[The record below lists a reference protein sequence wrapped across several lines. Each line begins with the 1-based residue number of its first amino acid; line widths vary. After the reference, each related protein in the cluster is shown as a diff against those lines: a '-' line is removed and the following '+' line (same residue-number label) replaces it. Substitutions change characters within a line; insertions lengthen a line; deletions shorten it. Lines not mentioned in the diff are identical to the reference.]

1 MRTGSIEKMSG
12 HWLLAKIGKK
22 VLRPGGKDLTLKM
35 LELLAINK
43 KDQVTEFAP
52 GLGFTARKVMEY
64 QPEVYTGIDADEEAI
79 ELLKRK
85 FSETKAIFQNDHAA
99 QTRLNSSSQTKVL
112 GEAMLTMQADHRKS
126 EIVKEAYRILKPGG
140 LYAIH
145 ELALMPEE
153 LDESVKTHIQ
163 RELAEVIKVN
173 ARPLTPGE
181 WKKVL
186 EKEGFSILNIETA
199 PMHLLEPKRIISD
212 EGFLGFLN
220 IAKNMVLHPGIRERV
235 LKMKSIFAKYNKNL
249 CAVII
254 IARKD

>member
-1 MRTGSIEKMSG
+1 MRTGSIEKNVG
-12 HWLLAKIGKK
+12 TLAFGKKLVKK

-43 KDQVTEFAP
+43 KDLVTEFAP
-52 GLGFTARKVMEY
+52 GLGFTAGKIMEY
-64 QPEVYTGIDADEEAI
+64 QPEAYTGIDADEEAV
-79 ELLKRK
+79 EFLKRK
-85 FSETKAIFQNDHAA
+85 FSETKAVFQNDHAA
-99 QTRLNSSSQTKVL
+99 QTRLNDNSQTKVL

-145 ELALMPEE
+145 ELALMPEA
-153 LDESVKTHIQ
+153 LDESVKAHIQ

-173 ARPLTPGE
+173 ARPLTPDE

-212 EGFLGFLN
+212 EGFFR
-220 IAKNMVLHPGIRERV
+220 IPEH
-235 LKMKSIFAKYNKNL
+235 
-249 CAVII
+249 C
-254 IARKD
+254 

>member
-35 LELLAINK
+35 LELLAINE

-52 GLGFTARKVMEY
+52 GLGFTAGKVMEY
-64 QPEVYTGIDADEEAI
+64 QPEAYTGIDADEEAV

-186 EKEGFSILNIETA
+186 EKEGFSILNIVTA

-220 IAKNMVLHPGIRERV
+220 IAKNMVLYPGIRERV
-235 LKMKSIFAKYNKNL
+235 LRMKNIFTKYNKNL

>member
-12 HWLLAKIGKK
+12 HWLLAKIDKK
-22 VLRPGGKDLTLKM
+22 VLRPGGKDLSLKM

-43 KDQVTEFAP
+43 EDLVTEFAP
-52 GLGFTARKVMEY
+52 GLGFTAGKIMEY
-64 QPEVYTGIDADEEAI
+64 QPEAYTGIDADEEAV
-79 ELLKRK
+79 EFLKRK
-85 FSETKAIFQNDHAA
+85 FSETKAVFQNDHAA
-99 QTRLNSSSQTKVL
+99 QTRLNDNSQTKVL

-126 EIVKEAYRILKPGG
+126 EIVKEAYRILNPGG

-145 ELALMPEE
+145 ELALMPEA
-153 LDESVKTHIQ
+153 LDESVKAHIQ

-173 ARPLTPGE
+173 ARPLTPDE

-235 LKMKSIFAKYNKNL
+235 LRMKNIFTKYNKNL

>member
-52 GLGFTARKVMEY
+52 GLGFTAGKIIEY
-64 QPEVYTGIDADEEAI
+64 QPEAYTGIDADEEAV

-85 FSETKAIFQNDHAA
+85 FSETKAVFQNDHAA
-99 QTRLNSSSQTKVL
+99 QTRLNDNSQTKVL

-140 LYAIH
+140 LYAVH
-145 ELALMPEE
+145 ELALMPEA
-153 LDESVKTHIQ
+153 LDESVKAHIQ

-173 ARPLTPGE
+173 ARPLTLGE

-235 LKMKSIFAKYNKNL
+235 LRMKSIFAKYNKNL

>member
-35 LELLAINK
+35 LKLLAINK
-43 KDQVTEFAP
+43 NDLVTEFAP
-52 GLGFTARKVMEY
+52 GLGFTAGKIIEY
-64 QPEVYTGIDADEEAI
+64 QPEAYTGIDADEEAV

-85 FSETKAIFQNDHAA
+85 FSETKAVFQNDHAA
-99 QTRLNSSSQTKVL
+99 QTRLNDNSQTKVL

-140 LYAIH
+140 LYALH
-145 ELALMPEE
+145 ELALMPEA
-153 LDESVKTHIQ
+153 LDESVKAHIQ

-173 ARPLTPGE
+173 TRPLTLGE

-235 LKMKSIFAKYNKNL
+235 LRMKNIFTKYNKNL

>member
-43 KDQVTEFAP
+43 NDLVTEFAP
-52 GLGFTARKVMEY
+52 GLGFTACKIIEY
-64 QPEVYTGIDADEEAI
+64 QPEAYTGIDADEEAV

-85 FSETKAIFQNDHAA
+85 FSETKAVFQNDHAA
-99 QTRLNSSSQTKVL
+99 QTRLNDNSQTKVL

-140 LYAIH
+140 LYALH
-145 ELALMPEE
+145 ELALMPEA
-153 LDESVKTHIQ
+153 LDESVKAHIQ

-173 ARPLTPGE
+173 ARPLTLGE

-235 LKMKSIFAKYNKNL
+235 LRMKNIFTKYNKNL